1 MSVPALCQECP
12 LCGRPRMAAAH
23 FQKPDVLFVGG
34 YPLETDVKNG
44 AFMGKNSSLL
54 RKLIQ
59 TMQSKRSP
67 GDQLLIDYAYAC
79 QCSPAYDYEKK
90 KFQISAEEIKRCS
103 RYLRERIDRTLPA
116 VIVAMGADALRA
128 LEFKGNQRDMRGG
141 IYHFTRGD
149 GARVPVVATYHV
161 VEVAKSPGLV
171 PTFQKDLEKAFTL
184 ARDGMTDA
192 EMDISTPT
200 TVGAILEA
208 LDGVLKV
215 AAARK
220 KETGRPLGLSVD
232 TETTSLTPHVR
243 EDRVIAVSMSWARNT
258 GLAYPFE
265 HRAVPFTA
273 DESAAIRKKTE
284 EVLSS
289 PDVALIY
296 ANAKFD
302 IQWLKYHYGL
312 DVGPLRYDV
321 MLAEHV
327 LDEDKKGEYSLKD
340 ITRDR
345 FPSMGKYEEELKAHL
360 QEVWGAKDA
369 GVDELLAEHKRRSD
383 KAVVDWWVGL
393 DRERRLSLLSDWV
406 TEGYLALADTTGLH
420 EVKRRKFREE
430 MVIPKKYQQAVAKLL
445 ANVPQEE
452 LPEEARIPAP
462 EIPDDLRVHSYED
475 ADIGILL
482 RYAAIDALTTRMIC
496 EAQNGD
502 FVRDIVRVR
511 NMEASLGRKVPALTC
526 RQAMDRITIP
536 LCECIAHMEYHGV
549 RLDREKAKSYRD
561 ILVEKI
567 AEAKDV
573 MFTEVG
579 RKFNPSSSAPDLGK
593 ILFNEMKL
601 PVLKSTDSGAP
612 STDAET
618 IKELSDRFD
627 LPFLGSLLVY
637 RKLDKCL
644 HTYINNWLDM
654 SRYDGRIH
662 AKFNQIGTATYR
674 LSSSNPL
681 PC

>member
-1 MSVPALCQECP
+1 
-12 LCGRPRMAAAH
+12 
-23 FQKPDVLFVGG
+23 
-34 YPLETDVKNG
+34 
-44 AFMGKNSSLL
+44 
-54 RKLIQ
+54 
-59 TMQSKRSP
+59 
-67 GDQLLIDYAYAC
+67 
-79 QCSPAYDYEKK
+79 
-90 KFQISAEEIKRCS
+90 
-103 RYLRERIDRTLPA
+103 
-116 VIVAMGADALRA
+116 
-128 LEFKGNQRDMRGG
+128 MRGG

-184 ARDGMTDA
+184 ARDGMADA

-215 AAARK
+215 AAARR

-360 QEVWGAKDA
+360 QEVWVPRMPGWTSCSRSTNDA
-369 GVDELLAEHKRRSD
+369 PTRRS
-383 KAVVDWWVGL
+383 
-393 DRERRLSLLSDWV
+393 S
-406 TEGYLALADTTGLH
+406 TGG
-420 EVKRRKFREE
+420 
-430 MVIPKKYQQAVAKLL
+430 
-445 ANVPQEE
+445 
-452 LPEEARIPAP
+452 
-462 EIPDDLRVHSYED
+462 S
-475 ADIGILL
+475 
-482 RYAAIDALTTRMIC
+482 ALTGSGGFPC
-496 EAQNGD
+496 
-502 FVRDIVRVR
+502 
-511 NMEASLGRKVPALTC
+511 
-526 RQAMDRITIP
+526 
-536 LCECIAHMEYHGV
+536 
-549 RLDREKAKSYRD
+549 
-561 ILVEKI
+561 
-567 AEAKDV
+567 
-573 MFTEVG
+573 
-579 RKFNPSSSAPDLGK
+579 SATG
-593 ILFNEMKL
+593 
-601 PVLKSTDSGAP
+601 
-612 STDAET
+612 
-618 IKELSDRFD
+618 
-627 LPFLGSLLVY
+627 
-637 RKLDKCL
+637 
-644 HTYINNWLDM
+644 
-654 SRYDGRIH
+654 
-662 AKFNQIGTATYR
+662 
-674 LSSSNPL
+674 
-681 PC
+681 